1 MLRAYL
7 RLLLFA
13 AGLLAGVQVPG
24 FVHQYQVVVL
34 AHLAEARHA
43 LKSFED
49 IAARH
54 FRGDLLSLI
63 AHYRANADAAIRE
76 TGDGVAAMVHRVT
89 RLDGERAALS
99 RPWHERA
106 WHVATAA
113 DRVLLREAAA
123 GYDHQVPLQ
132 PAAIG
137 WGLGLGLSLSLAVEG
152 LIAVLALAW
161 RRRAPQRA

>member
-34 AHLAEARHA
+34 AHLAEARRA
-43 LKSFED
+43 LESFAD

-54 FRGDLLSLI
+54 FGGDLPSLI
-63 AHYRANADAAIRE
+63 AHYRANADTAIRE
-76 TGDGVAAMVHRVT
+76 TGDGVAAMVRRVAD
-89 RLDGERAALS
+89 LDAERAALS
-99 RPWHERA
+99 GPWQERA

-132 PAAIG
+132 PTAIG
-137 WGLGLGLSLSLAVEG
+137 WGLGVGLSLALTVEG
-152 LIAVLALAW
+152 LIALLALTR